1 MSKCLGW
8 ILLIFT
14 PCPYFNQYSKLVWMK
29 RFPIQSSSHKGDQC
43 SHFLQC
49 AHIEAVQ
56 IRRFSAHDPRILS
69 VYDMYWLAVWNWHR
83 LTACWLIA
91 RSSETWN
98 LNLLC
103 LLSYPV
109 SLSLQQDSRTVYV
122 SRVSMY
128 SPPLMNNLKMPSVRK
143 VHPCSEIEV
152 YLLRLLFLARVTF
165 LFCPFWMDVHGILRS
180 NPTRSE
186 LVQRVFVVNYS

>member
-1 MSKCLGW
+1 MLRLDFTNFYSIFQSIFHPCLNEG
-8 ILLIFT
+8 I
-14 PCPYFNQYSKLVWMK
+14 
-29 RFPIQSSSHKGDQC
+29 PIQSSSQKGDQC

-56 IRRFSAHDPRILS
+56 IRRFSAHSRILS

-91 RSSETWN
+91 RSSATWN

-103 LLSYPV
+103 LLSCIFIASAGLTNCVCSKGLNVFPTPNEQ
-109 SLSLQQDSRTVYV
+109 SQNAFCQESA
-122 SRVSMY
+122 
-128 SPPLMNNLKMPSVRK
+128 

-152 YLLRLLFLARVTF
+152 YLLRMLFLARVTF
-165 LFCPFWMDVHGILRS
+165 LFCPFWMDVHGILPS